1 MPANQAANLL
11 GGHVVN
17 TLLKVSLPALVAV
30 LLSPVPGWCSPIPDL
45 EVILVSSGGGTYT
58 YDLGSVNGFTFFGGD
73 VITLSGMNGVTG
85 DTVTFPLSFIG
96 WTSDGTTSSTALMT
110 LSGAGESIISGGA
123 ANNAGDL
130 NVTSTVLTTSTIDW
144 TLTGPNG
151 FPGEPGTT
159 TYDLTGTTEGP
170 VAAATITTPEPSSLV
185 LMLCG
190 LGGLGFLK
198 GMTRRGTGRLTRHG

>member
-1 MPANQAANLL
+1 M
-11 GGHVVN
+11 VN

-30 LLSPVPGWCSPIPDL
+30 LLSPVPGWCSPVPDL

-58 YDLGSVNGFTFFGGD
+58 YDLGSVNGFTFFEGD

-85 DTVTFPLSFIG
+85 DTVTLPDLSIIG
-96 WTSDGTTSSTALMT
+96 WTSDGTTSSTAAMT

-151 FPGEPGTT
+151 IPGLPSTT
-159 TYDLTGTTEGP
+159 TYDLTGTTTGP
-170 VAAATITTPEPSSLV
+170 VAAVTITTPEPSSLG

-190 LGGLGFLK
+190 LGGLGFLM
-198 GMTRRGTGRLTRHG
+198 GMTRRGTGRLLAKANGSLSSLL